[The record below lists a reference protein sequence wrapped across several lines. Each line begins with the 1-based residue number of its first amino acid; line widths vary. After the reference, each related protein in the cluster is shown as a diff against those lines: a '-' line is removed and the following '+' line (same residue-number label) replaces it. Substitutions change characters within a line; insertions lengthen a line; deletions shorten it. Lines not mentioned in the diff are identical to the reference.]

1 VVGNR
6 VLFKPGRRPSDAEFQ
21 SFAIEI
27 AVPNLR
33 DQLDDLRA
41 LTVPP
46 GDETTAAAIYDATE
60 RAVDRL
66 EATPGLLAD
75 QVATRDLFDEARRLA
90 RAYGMTICGL

>member
-21 SFAIEI
+21 SFATET

-46 GDETTAAAIYDATE
+46 GDETTVAGIYDATE
-60 RAVDRL
+60 EAVEAL
-66 EATPGLLAD
+66 ETDPGLLAD
-75 QVATRDLFDEARRLA
+75 QAATRRVFAEARRLA